1 MPSKKPIIHF
11 NTDQWIIDKMKVIAD
26 ENNRSLAKEM
36 EYLCKQRI
44 KDYEDEH
51 GEIDFDEIKAK
62 QFKSVTDTM
71 YESFY
76 DMILKMAK
84 KTNKTPRELWEQQLN
99 SMSEKKKAKKD
110 FTIIQEYVE
119 QRIAESENE

>member
-11 NTDQWIIDKMKVIAD
+11 NTEQWIIDKMKVIAD

-44 KDYEDEH
+44 KEYEDVH
-51 GEIDFDEIKAK
+51 GEIDFDKIKAK
-62 QFKSVTDTM
+62 QFKSATDTM
-71 YESFY
+71 CESMY

-84 KTNKTPRELWEQQLN
+84 KTNKTPRELWENQLN
-99 SMSEKKKAKKD
+99 SMSDKKKANNN
-110 FTIIQEYVE
+110 FSIIQEYIE
-119 QRIAESENE
+119 QRITDSENE